1 MCVRHDRNGYVNDMQ
16 THSARGHLW
25 MLTLIGESLS
35 LVRLTPSRL
44 GSRTVGGWTQRVMPV
59 STVRQV
65 ELSPPNLLRR
75 GRLTLHLDESDR
87 ERHQVETIHF
97 ERSQHQAVKD
107 LAAALKD
114 RIPPAPSQRVHEP
127 R

>member
-1 MCVRHDRNGYVNDMQ
+1 MQ

-44 GSRTVGGWTQRVMPV
+44 GSRAAGGWTQRVMPV
-59 STVRQV
+59 DTVRQV

-75 GRLTLHLDESDR
+75 GRLTLHLDESVR
-87 ERHQVETIHF
+87 EGHDVETIHF
-97 ERSQHQAVKD
+97 ERSQQRAVRNLVD
-107 LAAALKD
+107 ALRD
-114 RIPPAPSQRVHEP
+114 RISPAHRDRVHET